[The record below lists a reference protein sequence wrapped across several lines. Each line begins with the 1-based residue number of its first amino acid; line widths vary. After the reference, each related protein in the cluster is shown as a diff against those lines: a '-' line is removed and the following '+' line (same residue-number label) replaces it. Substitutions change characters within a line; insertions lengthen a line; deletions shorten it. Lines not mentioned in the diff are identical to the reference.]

1 MTLAPLQRLLA
12 ALAIGAALFSAPAAL
27 AQGQAVPKAEFE
39 LAYRLAQ
46 LSNLSYDGDSA
57 IMGEAMARQ
66 SKVFVATP
74 GNTDVLYFIGY
85 NDKKKIQ
92 AVVVRG
98 THNETNW
105 DLDMDTRGVT
115 DPKTGIMLHA
125 GFKRAAD
132 AIYADLKPRLKPGY
146 TTYLTGHSL
155 GGAVAAILGAYMKA
169 DGVNVA
175 RIVTF
180 GQPKFTN
187 AAGAKAYAD
196 LPLLRVIN
204 QNDIVPLLPD
214 ETAQGGNLYVH
225 IGDVLIVYPG
235 PYYVYGSSDRASR
248 FSAGSFSRYMLQG
261 SVPDHYLKWYEQ
273 NLRDKLSGATPVKF
287 ADRERYIIRRGPNAG
302 AAKFAPTETRQNF
315 GGAR

>member
-1 MTLAPLQRLLA
+1 MPQLHLKRLTTGLTLFA
-12 ALAIGAALFSAPAAL
+12 ALLVMAAAHAGAQS
-27 AQGQAVPKAEFE
+27 VPKSEFE

-74 GNTDVLYFIGY
+74 GNTDVLYFIGF
-85 NDKKKIQ
+85 NDTKKIQ

-98 THNETNW
+98 THNDTNW
-105 DLDMDTRGVT
+105 ELDRDTRGVT

-125 GFKRAAD
+125 GFNRAAD

-146 TTYLTGHSL
+146 ATYLTGHSL

-187 AAGAKAYAD
+187 AAGAAAFAD

-214 ETAQGGNLYVH
+214 ETAQGASLYVH

-235 PYYVYGSSDRASR
+235 PYYVYGTRDRASR
-248 FSAGSFSRYMLQG
+248 FSAGSFARYMFQG
-261 SVPDHYLKWYEQ
+261 SVPDHYLKWYEA
-273 NLRDKLSGATPVKF
+273 NLRDKLAGATPVKF
-287 ADRERYIIRRGPNAG
+287 ADRERYIVRRGPNAG

-315 GGAR
+315 GGSR